1 MSERKPISNGI
12 GWMRFLL
19 IPVIL
24 VLLSE
29 VIYSENRWIYLPF
42 FLLSIALYYRL
53 KNARKI
59 KIDDQFLYLVY
70 GKKEKVIPFQK
81 IISIKRS
88 SAKVNGN
95 RYWILRYQL
104 EEGKIKSV
112 RYFRDFFNKEFHQA
126 VRLKNPEV
134 VIWTHPHFNH

>member
-1 MSERKPISNGI
+1 MSERKTISNGI

-19 IPVIL
+19 IPVVL

-29 VIYSENRWIYLPF
+29 IIYSESRWIILPF
-42 FLLSIALYYRL
+42 FLLSLILYYRL

-70 GKKEKVIPFQK
+70 GKNEKVIPFQQIK
-81 IISIKRS
+81 SIKRS
-88 SAKVNGN
+88 ASKVNGS
-95 RYWILRYQL
+95 RYWILKYEL
-104 EEGKIKSV
+104 EEGKSKSV
-112 RYFRDFFNKEFHQA
+112 RYFRDFFNKEFHNA
-126 VRLKNPEV
+126 VRLKNPDV